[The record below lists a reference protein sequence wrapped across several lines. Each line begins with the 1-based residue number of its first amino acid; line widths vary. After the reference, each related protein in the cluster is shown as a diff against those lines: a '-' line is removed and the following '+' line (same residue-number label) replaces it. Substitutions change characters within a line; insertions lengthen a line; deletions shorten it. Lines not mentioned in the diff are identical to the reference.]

1 MFPDY
6 FASLWPN
13 VCRFCM
19 ATKTSKLL
27 FQVGN
32 QSEKLWALK
41 KYHGTTIHEFGLN
54 ACCAAFKFNSKLGNP
69 TSRNPTI
76 FNIMCWVAGSMGDH
90 LINQVTDVPSII
102 FFIISCKIF
111 CKKRVLSALSPS
123 QQPIVFFSIYQNN
136 TWTNRHL
143 IN

>member
-1 MFPDY
+1 
-6 FASLWPN
+6 
-13 VCRFCM
+13 M

-102 FFIISCKIF
+102 FFHNFLQNSLQ
-111 CKKRVLSALSPS
+111 KKSFECSKSKPATHCFFFNLSK
-123 QQPIVFFSIYQNN
+123 
-136 TWTNRHL
+136 
-143 IN
+143 